1 MLESVCHAFAAR
13 QTAISKSLGEHGS
26 CTCVYRVLSVL
37 RIRSCLV
44 QQVACCGNVAGDTSQ
59 STRCCLLPCTCSIL
73 SCPPVY
79 EPFLIGNRGV
89 NVMHHLLFQHV
100 MQEAGVSVKALCNKL
115 GVTVTTRHCE
125 TVVNEA
131 TTATLEY
138 TQPIP

>member
-44 QQVACCGNVAGDTSQ
+44 ACCGHVAGDTSR
-59 STRCCLLPCTCSIL
+59 STHCCLLPCTRSIL

-100 MQEAGVSVKALCNKL
+100 MQEVGVSVTALCNKP
-115 GVTVTTRHCE
+115 GVTVATRHCE

-131 TTATLEY
+131 ATATLEY
-138 TQPIP
+138 THPIP